1 MSKASQWALAA
12 SGLLGGGYLL
22 KELAFNRKKP
32 KSLGKLLGKLALYGG
47 LGAGAGYLLNKG
59 LSNYIYNSVKLNPYS
74 YEPEYILSYLRPVG
88 DTLREKTSD
97 IWKRLTTTPDLDDVK
112 VLPHSSK
119 YRQFESKPK
128 VNAQGVI
135 TETDKQPNI
144 GQILSE
150 YNFDPEEIEKDK
162 SLAPGEKIAFKEYA
176 NGLPYR
182 RELLARYLGIF
193 DPSKGSL
200 FKEIPYKEA
209 EKSYDKTGI
218 LAKLPIVNDTVLVPK
233 DHDKFFGS
241 MEGLDNLDRNTG
253 KTVFGPGASR
263 PALANVLFGFNP
275 SLNALNI
282 GDVWDFR
289 VNDATDIKDTKR
301 IYGNKSYWMRKLIT
315 SLFEDKAPIILGLK
329 QYKNY

>member
-1 MSKASQWALAA
+1 MSKAAQWALAT

-32 KSLGKLLGKLALYGG
+32 KSLRKLLGKLALYGG

-74 YEPEYILSYLRPVG
+74 YEPSYILSSLRPAG
-88 DTLREKTSD
+88 DTLREKASD
-97 IWKRLTTTPDLDDVK
+97 IWKKLTTTPDLDNIK

-119 YRQFESKPK
+119 YRQFESKPE

-135 TETDKQPNI
+135 TETYKQPNI

-200 FKEIPYKEA
+200 FKEIPDKEA

-218 LAKLPIVNDTVLVPK
+218 LAKLPIVNDTV
-233 DHDKFFGS
+233 
-241 MEGLDNLDRNTG
+241 
-253 KTVFGPGASR
+253 
-263 PALANVLFGFNP
+263 
-275 SLNALNI
+275 
-282 GDVWDFR
+282 
-289 VNDATDIKDTKR
+289 
-301 IYGNKSYWMRKLIT
+301 
-315 SLFEDKAPIILGLK
+315 
-329 QYKNY
+329 

>member
-1 MSKASQWALAA
+1 MSKATQWALAA

-32 KSLGKLLGKLALYGG
+32 KSLRKLLGKLALYGG

-74 YEPEYILSYLRPVG
+74 YQQEHILAALRPAG

-97 IWKRLTTTPDLDDVK
+97 IWKRLTTTPDLDEIK
-112 VLPHSSK
+112 VLPHLSRYHDQLVS
-119 YRQFESKPK
+119 
-128 VNAQGVI
+128 AD
-135 TETDKQPNI
+135 TCDMPNM
-144 GQILSE
+144 GQLLAE
-150 YNFDPEEIEKDK
+150 YDFDPEAIEKDK
-162 SLAPGEKIAFKEYA
+162 SISVVEKNSLKEYA
-176 NGLPYR
+176 TGLPYR

-218 LAKLPIVNDTVLVPK
+218 LAKLPTVNDTVLVPK
-233 DHDKFFGS
+233 DHDKFFGN
-241 MEGLDNLDRNTG
+241 MIGLDNLDRNAG
-253 KTVFGPGASR
+253 KTVFGHGRSR
-263 PALANVLFGFNP
+263 PALGGVLFGFNP
-275 SLNALNI
+275 SSNALNI

-289 VNDATDIKDTKR
+289 VNDAKDAKDTKR
-301 IYGNKSYWMRKLIT
+301 IYGDKSYWMRKLIT
-315 SLFEDKAPIILGLK
+315 SLFEDKAPIVLGLK
-329 QYKNY
+329 QEQPRTRSTN

>member
-22 KELAFNRKKP
+22 
-32 KSLGKLLGKLALYGG
+32 
-47 LGAGAGYLLNKG
+47 NKG
-59 LSNYIYNSVKLNPYS
+59 LSNYIYNSAKLNPYS

-97 IWKRLTTTPDLDDVK
+97 IWKRLTTTPNLDDVK
-112 VLPHSSK
+112 AVPHPSK
-119 YRQFESKPK
+119 YHQSESTPE
-128 VNAQGVI
+128 VNDQGVI
-135 TETDKQPNI
+135 TETYKQPNI
-144 GQILSE
+144 GQILAK
-150 YNFDPEEIEKDK
+150 YNFDPEEIEKDEF
-162 SLAPGEKIAFKEYA
+162 LASGEKNAFKEYA

-193 DPSKGSL
+193 DSSKGSL

-253 KTVFGPGASR
+253 KTVFGHGASR
-263 PALANVLFGFNP
+263 PALAHVLFGFNP
-275 SLNALNI
+275 LLNALNI
-282 GDVWDFR
+282 GDV
-289 VNDATDIKDTKR
+289 
-301 IYGNKSYWMRKLIT
+301 
-315 SLFEDKAPIILGLK
+315 
-329 QYKNY
+329 